1 MPTLDADGG
10 IVDEPM
16 HVVGLLPGFDGELLG
31 PGLFRASSRSVINV
45 AGGRGALVP
54 TMLALAS

>member
-1 MPTLDADGG
+1 MPTAAL
-10 IVDEPM
+10 VDEPM

-31 PGLFRASSRSVINV
+31 PGLFRASARSVINV

-54 TMLALAS
+54 TMLALPS